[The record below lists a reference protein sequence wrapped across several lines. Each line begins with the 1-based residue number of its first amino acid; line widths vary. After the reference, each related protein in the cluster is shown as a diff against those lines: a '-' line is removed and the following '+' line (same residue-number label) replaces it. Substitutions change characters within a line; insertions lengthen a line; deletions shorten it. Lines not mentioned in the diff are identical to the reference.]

1 MAEKKEQKVEEQS
14 MFERL
19 YNINVNEW
27 VDEKESNG
35 VTLSYLKWSRAW
47 ALAKKED
54 PNANFK
60 IIEFTGT
67 DGISRPYFN
76 DEKLGYLVATE
87 VTISGLTHRMYL
99 PVMDYQN
106 RAMKSEA
113 YTIPTKNKDIVVNPA
128 TMFDWNTA
136 IMRCLVKTIAMFG
149 IGLYVYD
156 GEDAPENE
164 VKELMKKLPAAI
176 FELKKAKTVEE
187 IDKLWDN
194 NKALQTNI
202 DYKNT
207 YNMEKSKLSGCSF

>member
-1 MAEKKEQKVEEQS
+1 MAEKKVEQS

-19 YNINVNEW
+19 YSINVQDW
-27 VDEKESNG
+27 IDEKESNG
-35 VTLSYLKWSRAW
+35 VTLPYLKWSRAW

-60 IIEFTGT
+60 IIEFIDT

-76 DEKLGYLVATE
+76 DPKLGYLIATE

-164 VKELMKKLPAAI
+164 VKELMEKLPAAI
-176 FELKKAKTVEE
+176 MELSKAETIEDL
-187 IDKLWDN
+187 DKSWN
-194 NKALQTNI
+194 KNKALQSNL

-207 YNMEKSKLSGCSF
+207 YEMTKNKLNGCDI

>member
-1 MAEKKEQKVEEQS
+1 MAEKKEKNMQS

-19 YNINVNEW
+19 YSINVQDW
-27 VDEKESNG
+27 IDKKESNNG

-60 IIEFTGT
+60 IIEFIDT

-76 DEKLGYLVATE
+76 DPKLGYLVATE

-164 VKELMKKLPAAI
+164 VKELMEKLPAAI
-176 FELKKAKTVEE
+176 MELSKAETIEDL
-187 IDKLWDN
+187 DKSWN
-194 NKALQTNI
+194 KNKALQSNL

-207 YNMEKSKLSGCSF
+207 YEMAKNKLNGCDI

>member
-1 MAEKKEQKVEEQS
+1 MAEKKVEQS

-19 YNINVNEW
+19 YSINVQDW
-27 VDEKESNG
+27 IDKKESNG

-60 IIEFTGT
+60 IIEFIDT

-76 DEKLGYLVATE
+76 DPKLGYLVATE

-164 VKELMKKLPAAI
+164 VKELMEKLPAAI
-176 FELKKAKTVEE
+176 MELSKAETIEDL
-187 IDKLWDN
+187 DKSWN
-194 NKALQTNI
+194 KNKALQSNL

-207 YNMEKSKLSGCSF
+207 YEMTKNKLNGCDI

>member
-1 MAEKKEQKVEEQS
+1 MAEKKVEQS

-19 YNINVNEW
+19 YSINVQDW
-27 VDEKESNG
+27 IDKKESNG

-54 PNANFK
+54 PNANFR
-60 IIEFTGT
+60 IIEFTDT

-76 DEKLGYLVATE
+76 DPKLGYLVATE

-113 YTIPTKNKDIVVNPA
+113 YTIPTKNKDIVVNAA

-164 VKELMKKLPAAI
+164 VKELMEKLPAAI
-176 FELKKAKTVEE
+176 MELNKVETIE
-187 IDKLWDN
+187 DLDKLWN
-194 NKALQTNI
+194 KNKALQSNL

-207 YNMEKSKLSGCSF
+207 YEMTKNKLNGCTF

>member
-1 MAEKKEQKVEEQS
+1 MAEKKVEQS

-19 YNINVNEW
+19 YSINVQDW
-27 VDEKESNG
+27 IDKKESNG

-60 IIEFTGT
+60 IIEFTDT

-76 DEKLGYLVATE
+76 DPKLGYLVATE

-113 YTIPTKNKDIVVNPA
+113 YTIPTKNKDIVVNAA

-164 VKELMKKLPAAI
+164 VKELMEKLPAAI
-176 FELKKAKTVEE
+176 MELSKAETMEDL
-187 IDKLWDN
+187 DKSWN
-194 NKALQTNI
+194 KNKALQSNL

-207 YNMEKSKLSGCSF
+207 YEMTKNKLNGCAF